1 MAKRR
6 SATPRRSRVG
16 LALVSLVALVAV
28 ALCALSVS
36 LMNCSSATRKSNQ
49 VTLNVAYSPE
59 KQQLFEELVRVFSDS
74 KPRLGDGKRLQ
85 VVASSVSPEDMV
97 AASGDN
103 VYQAISPDSSI
114 WLAEIDR
121 QWAAKKG
128 AEATLVGE
136 TTRYMISPV
145 VIAMWQDVAKTLGYP
160 GKDPGWEDLL
170 RTAAENPQFQWSHP
184 STNTAS
190 GLLATLAMFYAG
202 AGITRGLTEQDA
214 TAQATLDYVARI
226 EKTVKHYGEGELAVI
241 QQVEQ
246 GGRAFLDAFV
256 VQEQLVILY
265 NMRHGG
271 ELVAIYPREGTLWE
285 DHPLALLEH
294 PDLTLEQRLAYSQF
308 KRFLLSKDVQMRILR
323 AGYRPADLTIRLDL
337 PESPITEANGVD
349 PSRPYTT
356 LQVPS
361 ASVIAVVKNVWQY
374 TKRKTNIY
382 LIADVSGSMQGTK
395 IEDAKVALST
405 FLDQIAGEQER
416 IGLVAF
422 SSNVYEVQPLGTLA
436 QGRQEM
442 AQSIENLSAGGN
454 TALLDAIDLA
464 VTKLQDLDDT
474 ERINAIVV
482 MTDGKENASR
492 TNLNA
497 LTEKLRRAT
506 QSEARIVVFCI
517 AYGRDAD
524 MKMLETIS
532 NATGG
537 FSRRGDPET
546 IKNLYKTLSSYF

>member
-1 MAKRR
+1 VAKRR
-6 SATPRRSRVG
+6 STTPRRSRVG

-214 TAQATLDYVARI
+214 TAQA
-226 EKTVKHYGEGELAVI
+226 
-241 QQVEQ
+241 
-246 GGRAFLDAFV
+246 
-256 VQEQLVILY
+256 
-265 NMRHGG
+265 
-271 ELVAIYPREGTLWE
+271 P
-285 DHPLALLEH
+285 
-294 PDLTLEQRLAYSQF
+294 
-308 KRFLLSKDVQMRILR
+308 
-323 AGYRPADLTIRLDL
+323 
-337 PESPITEANGVD
+337 
-349 PSRPYTT
+349 
-356 LQVPS
+356 
-361 ASVIAVVKNVWQY
+361 
-374 TKRKTNIY
+374 
-382 LIADVSGSMQGTK
+382 
-395 IEDAKVALST
+395 LST
-405 FLDQIAGEQER
+405 E
-416 IGLVAF
+416 
-422 SSNVYEVQPLGTLA
+422 
-436 QGRQEM
+436 GRQECP
-442 AQSIENLSAGGN
+442 SS
-454 TALLDAIDLA
+454 TPC
-464 VTKLQDLDDT
+464 
-474 ERINAIVV
+474 
-482 MTDGKENASR
+482 AS
-492 TNLNA
+492 T
-497 LTEKLRRAT
+497 T
-506 QSEARIVVFCI
+506 
-517 AYGRDAD
+517 
-524 MKMLETIS
+524 
-532 NATGG
+532 
-537 FSRRGDPET
+537 
-546 IKNLYKTLSSYF
+546 